1 MCALALAPEDKIPVN
16 RSELRKNQ
24 SQILR
29 KASGRTVVV
38 VTSHSQDEDA
48 KCIVDKQYWDEL
60 LGKLQELK
68 DTLEITADPKLFGQ
82 ILRAADTVD
91 EDIRLGKLHSFE
103 EAFEED

>member
-1 MCALALAPEDKIPVN
+1 MCALALAPEEKKVN

-24 SQILR
+24 SRVLR
-29 KASGRTVVV
+29 QATGQTVVV

-48 KCIVDKQYWDEL
+48 KYIVDKRYWDDL
-60 LGKLQELK
+60 LGKLKELK